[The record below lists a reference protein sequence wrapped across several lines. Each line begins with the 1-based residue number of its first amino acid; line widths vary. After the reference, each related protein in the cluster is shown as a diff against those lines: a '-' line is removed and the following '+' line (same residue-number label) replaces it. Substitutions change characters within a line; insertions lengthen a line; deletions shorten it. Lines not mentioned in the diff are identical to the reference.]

1 MAGKGV
7 LFLLLG
13 FSIVFLVK
21 GTNYGNIS
29 NRAVDNMS
37 DYYKATVAHNIAV
50 SGANMAANQLFFDPT
65 WKTGFTNKS
74 YSGGKIDVE
83 VRTMD
88 AYRNIKMVSARGTYE
103 GYSKTVEVI
112 LKPSKFSKF
121 AYYSRVEPSN
131 IWWIS
136 KDTVWGP
143 FHTNGSLRVSERP
156 VFFGKV
162 SYRYDLIKYQYSWN
176 DPKFYGGLE
185 SGVNL
190 PMPADGIDQLADAA
204 YAGGLVFLGKDTVYM
219 KFENKTLKYKFH
231 YNQTWQEEDLTK
243 EAENGVIF
251 AKDAVIR
258 LQGTVE
264 GQYSVATS
272 KSIYI
277 DDDIVYKTD
286 PRDDASSKDL
296 LGILAYKDVIV
307 TDNEANRHD
316 VRIDGSIYCQT
327 GGFGAEKYD
336 TRPVSGEIQLLGGVI
351 QDTRAA
357 VGTFSGG
364 STITH
369 GFSKRYRYDERLM
382 LSSPPF
388 YPGTGEFE
396 IVSWLE

>member
-1 MAGKGV
+1 MAGKGI

-13 FSIVFLVK
+13 FSVVFLVK
-21 GTNYGNIS
+21 GANFGNVS
-29 NRAVDNMS
+29 TRAVDNMG
-37 DYYKATVAHNIAV
+37 DYYKRTVAHNIAV
-50 SGANMAANQLFFDPT
+50 SGANLAANQVFFDPT
-65 WKTGFTNKS
+65 WKTGYTSKS
-74 YSGGKIDVE
+74 FSDGKIDVE
-83 VRTMD
+83 VRTID
-88 AYRNIKMVSARGTYE
+88 AFKNIKMISARGTYE

-156 VFFGKV
+156 VFYGKV
-162 SYRYDLIKYQYSWN
+162 SYRYNLIKYSYSWN

-185 SGVNL
+185 PGVNL
-190 PMPADGIDQLADAA
+190 PMPADGIDQLANAA
-204 YAGGLVFLGKDTVYM
+204 YGGGLVFQGKDTVYL
-219 KFENKTLKYKFH
+219 KFEGEKLKYK
-231 YNQTWQEEDLTK
+231 YGYKNSWNEELLSK
-243 EAENGVIF
+243 AAINGVIF
-251 AKDAVIR
+251 AKDAIIR
-258 LQGTVE
+258 LEGTVK

-277 DDDIVYKTD
+277 DNDIVYETD
-286 PRDDASSKDL
+286 PRQDPSSKDL
-296 LGILAYKDVIV
+296 LGILAYKDVII
-307 TDNEANRHD
+307 TDNAANHND
-316 VRIDGSIYCQT
+316 VNIHASVYCQT
-327 GGFGAEKYD
+327 GGFGAEEYD
-336 TRPVSGEIQLLGGVI
+336 KRPVSGDINLLGGII

-357 VGTFSGG
+357 VGTFSG

-369 GFSKRYRYDERLM
+369 GFSKRYKYDSRLM

-388 YPGTGEFE
+388 YPGTGAFE